1 MTTFDELLPALAEII
16 HDRWPSLEPFLPI
29 LINRDLNGRIRLVL
43 DASHQP
49 TPGAPSN
56 HPLLQL
62 AAATLEQGEGIQR
75 ASPAKRWVVLTAAA
89 AAAAAAA
96 SEAVLAKGGGEGSVT
111 VIDT

>member
-1 MTTFDELLPALAEII
+1 LPNGTLLPLLSAT
-16 HDRWPSLEPFLPI
+16 LEQPAT
-29 LINRDLNGRIRLVL
+29 L
-43 DASHQP
+43 D
-49 TPGAPSN
+49 
-56 HPLLQL
+56 
-62 AAATLEQGEGIQR
+62 ATLEQGEGIQR